1 MLKKRIIYVLIIVI
15 LLITCLCIIIN
26 KKQISNN
33 TLNEQ
38 ENIEKI
44 EEVKEETG
52 ATGNTDIYEVQED
65 KTTNTE
71 IVTVKANIKYKVAFA
86 GMIKQSKPVFGE
98 IDKIFEE
105 NYPKKNGIWIENNSR
120 NKVLEEMNNSNMFNS
135 KYAIN
140 KDGYLVIEKENTLNE
155 NDKKI
160 KNIINGKKQY
170 IFSISSLCY
179 IVDDITGEILD
190 YSFED
195 MDKYQTFEYFEDEN
209 KKIIFITENK
219 SNQLKE
225 NEIIESLLNI
235 LE

>member
-44 EEVKEETG
+44 EDVKEETG

-120 NKVLEEMNNSNMFNS
+120 NKLLEEMNNSNMFNS

-219 SNQLKE
+219 SNQLNE

>member
-26 KKQISNN
+26 KKQSSNN

>member
-1 MLKKRIIYVLIIVI
+1 MLKKRIIYVLIIII

-26 KKQISNN
+26 KKQDSNN

-52 ATGNTDIYEVQED
+52 ATGNSDIYEVQED

-71 IVTVKANIKYKVAFA
+71 IVTVKANIKYKVAFV

-120 NKVLEEMNNSNMFNS
+120 NKILEEMNNSNMFNS
-135 KYAIN
+135 KYSIN

-225 NEIIESLLNI
+225 NEIIESVLNI

>member
-38 ENIEKI
+38 DNIEMI

>member
-26 KKQISNN
+26 KKQSSNN

-44 EEVKEETG
+44 EDVKEETG